1 MINMEI
7 CMNNGLKILLKAYW
21 SNEGCKNGSVSVDD
35 FLIAKKE
42 GYMFDYP
49 KYISHDEAV
58 KKLIDLVKKV
68 DKNDVSNAFL
78 YSLSTRRLEYRSIL
92 GSYYYA
98 KAIKKHEILPD
109 KEDNPRSCYVCG
121 WRKWS
126 TEPDDYDRREGLNV
140 FNFERYKFGG
150 VRHTKL
156 DYAIFD
162 IEEFLKLPTAK
173 DKIILK
179 KILKVIEK
187 MQPSDKA
194 GKFRDTIL
202 KEKIFKTNKNEVSN
216 ILDLLGICGV
226 LASNDNPCYEDK
238 FVNECNRDPLEYK
251 NDFSYPINRWHVS
264 DGINKEKFEKVFNFK
279 LD

>member
-1 MINMEI
+1 
-7 CMNNGLKILLKAYW
+7 MNNGLKILLKAYW
-21 SNEGCKNGSVSVDD
+21 SSEGWKNGSVSVDD

-68 DKNDVSNAFL
+68 GKNDVSNAFL
-78 YSLSTRRLEYRSIL
+78 YSLSTRKLEYRSIL

-98 KAIKKHEILPD
+98 KAIKEHEILPD
-109 KEDNPRSCYVCG
+109 KEDSPCHCYACG
-121 WRKWS
+121 WYKWS
-126 TEPDDYDRREGLNV
+126 KEPNDNDRREGLNV

-162 IEEFLKLPTAK
+162 IEQFLKLPKVVPTAE

-202 KEKIFKTNKNEVSN
+202 REKIFKTNKNEVSN
-216 ILDLLGICGV
+216 ILDLL
-226 LASNDNPCYEDK
+226 
-238 FVNECNRDPLEYK
+238 
-251 NDFSYPINRWHVS
+251 
-264 DGINKEKFEKVFNFK
+264 
-279 LD
+279 